1 MENYNINEVRSCY
14 NLVAKE
20 YSEQFADELAGKPFD
35 RDFLNRFKNNFDNN
49 SKVIDMGTG
58 SGHIAQYLYKLGLN
72 TIIGTDIAE
81 NILEIARINYP
92 HLKFENRNMFDT
104 KYENNSIDGIV
115 SFYGIVH
122 FTYSE
127 IDSTIKE
134 WKRILKPRGKA
145 IFSFH
150 IGDDKSVRVEKF
162 LDKENATATWN
173 FFQVDKVVD
182 ILEKNNIQ
190 YNEVVVR
197 YPYIN
202 MEHPSHR
209 CYIQFTKGQV

>member
-1 MENYNINEVRSCY
+1 
-14 NLVAKE
+14 
-20 YSEQFADELAGKPFD
+20 
-35 RDFLNRFKNNFDNN
+35 
-49 SKVIDMGTG
+49 MGTG

>member
-1 MENYNINEVRSCY
+1 MENYNINEVRNCY
-14 NLVAKE
+14 NQVAKE
-20 YSEQFADELAGKPFD
+20 YSAQFADELAGKPFD
-35 RDFLNRFKNNFDNN
+35 RDFLNRFKNNFDTNA
-49 SKVIDMGTG
+49 KIVDMGTG
-58 SGHIAQYLYKLGLN
+58 SGHIAQYLWTLGLN
-72 TIIGTDIAE
+72 NITGTDIAGD
-81 NILEIARINYP
+81 ILEVARVAYP

-104 KYENNSIDGIV
+104 KYENSSIDGIV

-122 FTYSE
+122 FTYNE

-134 WKRILKPRGKA
+134 WKRILKPEGTA

-150 IGDDKSVRVEKF
+150 IGDDNSLRVEKF
-162 LDKENATATWN
+162 LDKENATGTWN

-182 ILEKNNIQ
+182 ILIKNEIQ
-190 YNEVVVR
+190 YDEVVVR

-209 CYIQFTKGQV
+209 CYIQFTKK